1 MGTLILL
8 RHGESTWNRQNRFT
22 GWVDVSL
29 SPDGMAQAARAGELL
44 QDVRLDV
51 VYTSTLL
58 RAQDTTYEV
67 LKRNRHCPHY
77 LRVHEADRPWY
88 AHFTP
93 QPEDCDELLVHVSE
107 SLNERYYGDLQG
119 LNKEDAAK
127 RFGAEQVHSWRRSYD
142 IAPPGGESLKATAER
157 VLPYYRE
164 HIVPRLLAGQCV
176 LVSAHGN
183 SLRALAMDIEALSPE
198 QIAAYELATGAPHVY
213 RLDAGMHLQGK
224 EILAP

>member
-29 SPDGMAQAARAGELL
+29 SGAGMAQAARAGELL
-44 QDVRLDV
+44 QDVRLDA
-51 VYTSTLL
+51 VYTSALL
-58 RAQDTTYEV
+58 RAQDTAYEV
-67 LKRNRHCPHY
+67 LKRNRECTHY
-77 LRVHEADRPWY
+77 LRVHEADKPWY
-88 AHFTP
+88 AHFSAL
-93 QPEDCDELLVHVSE
+93 PEDLSAPRIYVSE

-119 LNKEDAAK
+119 LDKADAAK
-127 RFGAEQVHSWRRSYD
+127 RFGAEQVHLWRRSYEV
-142 IAPPGGESLKATAER
+142 APPGGESLKMTAGR

-164 HIVPRLLAGQCV
+164 HIVPHLLAGLCV

-183 SLRALAMDIEALSPE
+183 SLRALAMAIEGLSPA
-198 QIAAYELATGAPHVY
+198 QIAAYELATGTPHVY

-224 EILAP
+224 QILTP